1 MRSNV
6 AEVGNELVIG
16 GLCGYVANMIM
27 NGKSKGILRNVLL
40 GIAGGIVGGL
50 IGNLIGIG
58 GGWVTG
64 ILLSIGGACL
74 VVWLVNKFF
83 K

>member
-1 MRSNV
+1 MLIKLIV
-6 AEVGNELVIG
+6 ELVIG
-16 GLCGYVANMIM
+16 GLSGCAAAKLMGSDS
-27 NGKSKGILRNVLL
+27 KSILKNVLL
-40 GIAGGIVGGL
+40 GLGGGVVGGFL
-50 IGNLIGIG
+50 GNLIGVG

-74 VVWLVNKFF
+74 LIWLFRKFA

>member
-1 MRSNV
+1 MLV
-6 AEVGNELVIG
+6 KLLIELAIG
-16 GLCGYVANMIM
+16 GLCGFAANRLMK
-27 NGKSKGILRNVLL
+27 GKSDSIILNVIL
-40 GIAGGIVGGL
+40 GIVGGAVGGL

-74 VVWLVNKFF
+74 VVWLYRKFI